1 MTFEYLRQSLF
12 FFRQHLTTLAMIQ
25 IPFLLALAVLR
36 LALTGRADAEDD
48 LAHASLL
55 VMILEML
62 VLPVYWGATIFYLQS
77 VIDSRT
83 LKPISAIQLGIGSWG
98 RLLLTYILNAIAVA
112 VGLMLMIIPGVYVGI
127 RFAFADYVCI
137 LEKQGPGNAL
147 KRSWEQTDGYFWV
160 LLQGLAI
167 LFGSLFMLG
176 ILVNNL
182 FGTTSLISII
192 LSLAIEFGGALITIF
207 GFRVYCAMR
216 DEQSSLPARINDN
229 SDEDQNG

>member
-36 LALTGRADAEDD
+36 LTLTGRPDAESD
-48 LAHASLL
+48 LVHASLIGML
-55 VMILEML
+55 LEML
-62 VLPVYWGATIFYLQS
+62 VLPLYWGATIFYLQS
-77 VIDSRT
+77 VIDDRP
-83 LKPISAIQLGIGSWG
+83 LKPINAILQGISSWG

-112 VGLMLMIIPGVYVGI
+112 IGLMLMIIPGVYVGI
-127 RFAFADYVCI
+127 RFAFADYVCV
-137 LEKQGPGNAL
+137 LEKQGPGNSL

-160 LLQGLAI
+160 LLQGLVI

-176 ILVNNL
+176 MLVNTL
-182 FGTTSLISII
+182 FGPTSLISTL
-192 LSLAIEFGGALITIF
+192 LSVGIEFGGALITIF

-216 DEQSSLPARINDN
+216 DEQSSHPARINDEI
-229 SDEDQNG
+229 DED